1 MRLTPAL
8 VAACL
13 VLVAAAGL
21 SGCTT
26 TVDLDP
32 AADANDPA
40 CAEVSV
46 RLPDTV
52 AGEPRRWTDAQA
64 TAAWGEPSA
73 VLLRCGVESPGP
85 TEARCI
91 TIGGVDWIVDES
103 RAPKYLVT
111 TYGRTPAVE
120 VFIDNK
126 AVSSNDVLDSLS
138 GAIQGGTTAAGQCTT
153 TDELL
158 PDETPAEG

>member
-8 VAACL
+8 LAAGL
-13 VLVAAAGL
+13 VLVAAVGL
-21 SGCTT
+21 TGCTT
-26 TVDLDP
+26 TIDLDP

-40 CAEVSV
+40 CAEVGV

-64 TAAWGEPSA
+64 TAAWGDPAA

-138 GAIQGGTTAAGQCTT
+138 GAIQGGTTADGKCTST
-153 TDELL
+153 EELL
-158 PDETPAEG
+158 PDDTTTEG

>member
-1 MRLTPAL
+1 MRLTSAL
-8 VAACL
+8 VAAGL

-32 AADANDPA
+32 AAGANDPA

-138 GAIQGGTTAAGQCTT
+138 GAIQGGTAADGQCTT

>member
-1 MRLTPAL
+1 MRLTTSL
-8 VAACL
+8 
-13 VLVAAAGL
+13 AAGL
-21 SGCTT
+21 ALAAVVALTGCTP

-32 AADANDPA
+32 AEGANEPA

-64 TAAWGEPSA
+64 TAAWGDPSA
-73 VLLRCGVESPGP
+73 VLLRCGVEAPGP

-120 VFIDNK
+120 VFIDNES
-126 AVSSNDVLDSLS
+126 VSSNDVLDSLS
-138 GAIQGGTTAAGQCTT
+138 GAVQGGTTAESQCTST
-153 TDELL
+153 EELL
-158 PDETPAEG
+158 PDDAAPSDG